1 MGQLSTVDRAFRRL
15 KPRARSAD
23 RFSATVERRGASRPY
38 LPRDVVDGQVEVGA
52 EHLEG
57 EALGLASAAFLRGR
71 GRMMSVPAL
80 ESGRVALA
88 EDVARDA
95 ARGRRTAGN
104 ISREGR
110 GFLAAFPKKRTGW
123 TRRARA
129 ETTGSSAIR
138 GARARRSP
146 HANAKSP
153 ETALVHPSR
162 SPRHPRGAARV
173 PWASSPNSCGC
184 SVRDRNR
191 FHRAGSFRL
200 SRLGAPAR
208 ARATE
213 WGRPR
218 RDRECDHA
226 SRSRAPIE
234 RRGFWPARDAEGND
248 LTAHVAALFVTFQP
262 SGSDSASR
270 GSRRVC
276 AFSHTTRAFWFLS
289 VRGFGLQ
296 C

>member
-1 MGQLSTVDRAFRRL
+1 MGKWKLALSTSRVRLLDWPPPRFCEVGDEWCQCRRW
-15 KPRARSAD
+15 KA
-23 RFSATVERRGASRPY
+23 VASR
-38 LPRDVVDGQVEVGA
+38 VT
-52 EHLEG
+52 
-57 EALGLASAAFLRGR
+57 
-71 GRMMSVPAL
+71 
-80 ESGRVALA
+80 

-95 ARGRRTAGN
+95 ARSRRTAGN
-104 ISREGR
+104 HFPRGSRFFFR
-110 GFLAAFPKKRTGW
+110 GVPEKADRR

-129 ETTGSSAIR
+129 ETTGASAIR
-138 GARARRSP
+138 GSRARRSP
-146 HANAKSP
+146 NVDVESP
-153 ETALVHPSR
+153 GTALVHPSR
-162 SPRHPRGAARV
+162 HRGIRTAARV

>member
-1 MGQLSTVDRAFRRL
+1 
-15 KPRARSAD
+15 
-23 RFSATVERRGASRPY
+23 
-38 LPRDVVDGQVEVGA
+38 
-52 EHLEG
+52 
-57 EALGLASAAFLRGR
+57 
-71 GRMMSVPAL
+71 MSVPAL
-80 ESGRVALA
+80 ESGRVA
-88 EDVARDA
+88 RH
-95 ARGRRTAGN
+95 GGC
-104 ISREGR
+104 
-110 GFLAAFPKKRTGW
+110 
-123 TRRARA
+123 
-129 ETTGSSAIR
+129 
-138 GARARRSP
+138 RARRGAQSP
-146 HANAKSP
+146 NRRKPFPARVAVFSRRSRKSGPDGRAAHAPKRPGRARF
-153 ETALVHPSR
+153 EALERADRRTGTR
-162 SPRHPRGAARV
+162 SHRRRRSFTRRGRQGIRGAARV

-276 AFSHTTRAFWFLS
+276 AFSHTTRAFGFCRFGASACSADCCEIRKPGAYGQS
-289 VRGFGLQ
+289 VTPESKIGITSDQRFARWPIPRRGDEI
-296 C
+296 